1 MVIKRLWRRMNIDE
15 LQAYAEGKVIKP
27 LATSRTLASKNSFT
41 EPLMCF
47 WETANN
53 AANWAIGLNLLD
65 VVACF
70 DIDEKFIIPG
80 HGIYPLQKRFTTDK
94 EIMDY
99 WANLKAQPTILVKEY
114 GMRQY
119 SVKEAKLIDWGI
131 VAYGKDFG
139 RAIAMMRG
147 EPIVCWDTYDD
158 IYNGEPDIKV
168 IKNSDTERSAA
179 I

>member
-1 MVIKRLWRRMNIDE
+1 MEKYEVDMIIIPSVWPETFCFTASEAECLNI
-15 LQAYAEGKVIKP
+15 P
-27 LATSRTLASKNSFT
+27 
-41 EPLMCF
+41 
-47 WETANN
+47 
-53 AANWAIGLNLLD
+53 
-65 VVACF
+65 VACF

-99 WANLKAQPTILVKEY
+99 WANPKAQPTILVKEY